1 MEIITQKIKVFNL
14 DELSEDARQNALN
27 NNREINLDCDEWNSG
42 RIEEFLIDLKKQ
54 TNLDIPIDSVFWAV
68 GYRDAKFG
76 VCGNEIIKQLVTE
89 FEDKG
94 VFDIDIPQK
103 IGSFLQHMGGGICN
117 QDTTEKSLAM
127 IYFDKDTP
135 QKTEKTTRDKINK
148 IINAVIDLSYKYH
161 RLNEED
167 YNNAIS
173 DKEVEETIKLNEYK
187 FLESGVMY

>member
-1 MEIITQKIKVFNL
+1 
-14 DELSEDARQNALN
+14 
-27 NNREINLDCDEWNSG
+27 
-42 RIEEFLIDLKKQ
+42 
-54 TNLDIPIDSVFWAV
+54 
-68 GYRDAKFG
+68 
-76 VCGNEIIKQLVTE
+76 
-89 FEDKG
+89 
-94 VFDIDIPQK
+94 
-103 IGSFLQHMGGGICN
+103 MGGGICN
-117 QDTTEKSLAM
+117 QDTTEKNLAM